1 MINIKHTSHIEISRS
16 AYRNNINFIR
26 DQIGEKTILSSVVK
40 GNAYGHGIENI
51 VSIAE
56 GAGIRHFS
64 TFSADEALRV
74 LNASKKKSE
83 IMIMGMLENT
93 SLPWIIKNNISFF
106 VFEFDRLLAAIK
118 EAKSLNMKAKIH
130 IEVETGFHRTGF
142 EWHEKEQLL
151 AVLQENE
158 SSLELSGLC
167 THYAGAESINNY
179 VRIQEQIK
187 NFNLFKNWFAENT
200 VLFDL
205 YHTACSAAS
214 LSYPETIMDMVR
226 IGIAQ
231 YGFWPSQETYM
242 SKFKQLEPNR
252 KNPLKRLITWKSKI
266 MSTKN
271 VEMGEF
277 IGYGNSYMANRPMRL
292 ALIPI
297 GYAHGFSRVLSNGG
311 KVLIQGRILPVV
323 GTVTMN
329 SISVDI
335 TDLPHVTKGEE
346 VIIIGKQKKN
356 EITVASFGESIQ
368 QINYELL
375 TRLPQDIPRII
386 VN

>member
-1 MINIKHTSHIEISRS
+1 MVNSNHTSYIEISRS

-26 DQIGEKTILSSVVK
+26 DQVGEKTIISSVVK

-74 LNASKKKSE
+74 LNCSKNKSE

-106 VFEFDRLLAAIK
+106 VFEFERLLAAIK
-118 EAKSLNMKAKIH
+118 EAKNLNIKAKIH

-142 EWHEKEQLL
+142 EWQEKEQLL
-151 AVLQENE
+151 VILQENE
-158 SSLELSGLC
+158 EYLELSGLC

-187 NFNLFKNWFAENT
+187 NFNHFKTWFNENAIT
-200 VLFDL
+200 FNL

-214 LSYPETIMDMVR
+214 FSYPETIMDMVR

-231 YGFWPSQETYM
+231 YGFWPSQETYI
-242 SKFKQLEPNR
+242 SKFKQLEPNK
-252 KNPLKRLITWKSKI
+252 KNPLKRLITWKSKV
-266 MSTKN
+266 MSTKE
-271 VEMGEF
+271 VKMGKF
-277 IGYGNSYMANRPMRL
+277 VGYGNSYMANRLMRL

-297 GYAHGFSRVLSNGG
+297 GYSHGFSRVLSNGG
-311 KVLIQGRILPVV
+311 KVLIQGKIIPVV

-335 TDLPHVTKGEE
+335 TDLQQITKGEE

-386 VN
+386 VS